1 MANSLNS
8 MPTLKRYLGELIQR
22 KQWVVWIYEE
32 RNGKKTKVLYNPIT
46 KQRAKVN
53 VPNTWV
59 TYAQAEKAADQFNGI
74 GFVFTKDDPFTGI
87 DIDKCIKKSKVD
99 NFAQEI
105 IDRFDSYCEKSV
117 SGTGFHCLIKG
128 KIPDKYRTGKGT
140 GRRNGPLEIY
150 DNGRYFTVSGNV
162 FKQSSVNDCQS
173 ELDQLMAEKFSK
185 APNKS
190 KNTTIKIPDDAPSAL
205 PVNSIRA
212 LAKDLRFSNI
222 WEHNADQGSM
232 SEYDL
237 SLVLR
242 TIKLKPEWNDEKLWS
257 LIISHRTHY
266 EDTDKAY
273 RKDYIERTLKKARE
287 ISHSDSEK
295 KKVKADKQLND
306 LNKKYFLVSDG
317 GKVNVC
323 IRRYDPVLKR
333 TYLERIG
340 IQDFKAMYQNKNIMM
355 GDKPIPLGV
364 AWLNWEHREQYLG
377 GVIFDPSGK
386 NHGDDVIN
394 LWQGLPVTPKKG
406 KWLLMKKHICEVIC
420 SNSKELNEYVIGWLA
435 RLIQHPGEPGEV
447 ALVLQGKE
455 GVGKGIFGHAIRN
468 IFGVHGI
475 HVSHTSHL
483 VGNFN
488 AHLQEV
494 VFLFADEAFFA
505 GDKRNIGVLKSLI
518 TEPVIIVEAK
528 YINAKP
534 QPNYLHI
541 LICSNEDWVIP
552 VGLDARRFQVI
563 EVSDKYQGN
572 NDYFNALGKE
582 IESGG
587 LEAMVHYLLNHKL
600 DAYNVRNIIK
610 TEAFLEQQIRSLRG
624 FYAWLYEFIYAGS
637 ISSYGEIK
645 LENGW
650 ADWVPTGLL
659 HNNYESWCRDNNEFK
674 VDPESIFGK
683 NMNKHFDS
691 SKRRI
696 TGTRLTG
703 YHLGTRE
710 QALELLDKI
719 MNKDRSTRSG

>member
-1 MANSLNS
+1 MN
-8 MPTLKRYLGELIQR
+8 KFLGELIKR
-22 KQWVVWIYEE
+22 KQWVTWKYEE

-46 KQRAKVN
+46 KRRAKVN
-53 VPNTWV
+53 DANTWV
-59 TYAQAEKAADQFNGI
+59 AFAQAQNVAHLFDGI

-87 DIDKCIKKSKVD
+87 DIDKCIKNAKVD
-99 NFAQEI
+99 KFAQEL
-105 IDRFDSYCEKSV
+105 IDRFNSYWEISV
-117 SGTGFHCLIKG
+117 SGTGLHCIIKG
-128 KIPDKYRTGKGT
+128 LIQDKYLSGKGS
-140 GRRNGPLEIY
+140 GRRKGQLEIY
-150 DNGRYFTVSGNV
+150 QHSRYFTMSGNV
-162 FKQSSVNDCQS
+162 FKQASVNDCQS
-173 ELDQLMAEKFSK
+173 ELEVLMAEKFSK
-185 APNKS
+185 APSKS

-205 PVNSIRA
+205 SANSIKA

-287 ISHSDSEK
+287 ISHSHIN
-295 KKVKADKQLND
+295 KKVAEAEKH
-306 LNKKYFLVSDG
+306 LNKLNEKYFLVSDG
-317 GKVNVC
+317 GKVYVC
-323 IRRYDPVLKR
+323 TRRDDPVLKR

-340 IQDFKAMYQNKNIMM
+340 IQDFKAMFQNIKIMM
-355 GDKPIPLGV
+355 GDKVIPLGV
-364 AWLNWEHREQYLG
+364 AWLNWEQREQCLG
-377 GVIFDPSGK
+377 GIIFDPSGK
-386 NHGDDVIN
+386 DHGDDVIN
-394 LWQGLPVTPKKG
+394 LWQGLPTAPKKG
-406 KWLLMKKHICEVIC
+406 KWLLIKKHIREVIC

-435 RLIQHPGEPGEV
+435 RLIQHPGESGEV
-447 ALVLQGKE
+447 ALVLKGKE
-455 GVGKGIFGHAIRN
+455 GLGKGIFGHAIRN
-468 IFGVHGI
+468 IFGVHGL
-475 HVSHTSHL
+475 HVSHTGHL

-488 AHLQEV
+488 AHLQEI

-528 YINAKP
+528 YVNAKP

-541 LICSNEDWVIP
+541 LICSNEDWVVP

-572 NDYFNALGKE
+572 NDYFIALGKE

-587 LEAMVHYLLNHKL
+587 LEAMVHYLLNYSL
-600 DAYNVRNIIK
+600 DTYNVRNIIK

-624 FYAWLYEFIYAGS
+624 FYAWLYEFINTGS
-637 ISSYGEIK
+637 IPSHGEIRP
-645 LENGW
+645 ENGW

-659 HNNYESWCRDNNEFK
+659 HNNYESWCKDNNEFK
-674 VDPESIFGK
+674 IDPESIFGK
-683 NMNKHFDS
+683 NMSKYFDA

-696 TGTRLTG
+696 TGTRMTG